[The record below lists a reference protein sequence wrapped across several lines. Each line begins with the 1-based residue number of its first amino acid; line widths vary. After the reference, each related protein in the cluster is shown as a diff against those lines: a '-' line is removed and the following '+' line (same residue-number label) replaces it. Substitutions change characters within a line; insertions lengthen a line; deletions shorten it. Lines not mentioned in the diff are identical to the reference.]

1 MDKKKIVIVGG
12 VAGGASAAA
21 RLRRND
27 EHAEIVV
34 LERGGYISFA
44 NCGMPYYIGN
54 VIPQRGSLLLQTPR
68 SMKERFNLDVR
79 VRHEVLS
86 IDRAHKSVRVREL
99 ETGEEYDES
108 YDKLVLATGAS
119 PMKPPVKGMDHP
131 KVFTVWSVPDT
142 DRIKAQIE
150 ESGARRAVVIGGGFV
165 GIEMAENLR
174 EYGLEVTLVEM
185 LGQVMSFVDFD
196 MAQIVHASLAAHRVA
211 LRLGKAVE
219 AIEEEAAGLS
229 VRISGGETL
238 PADLVIVAAGVRPNS
253 TLAREAGLETGKKGH
268 VLTDAQLRTSDPDIY
283 AVGDVIE
290 VEDFVTKQK
299 TAVPLAGPANKQGRI
314 AADNIA
320 GGASV
325 YSGAQGT
332 SVAKLFELTVAATG
346 LNEKKLLDL
355 GKKPYA
361 DYYAIYGHLA
371 AHASYY
377 PGSKPLHLKLFFDAQ
392 DGKVLGAQAVGEEGA
407 AKRIDVIATAMRFG
421 ATVYDLTE
429 LELAYAPPYNTAKD
443 PVNFMGY
450 IAENILRGKVQ
461 TIGWQEIEHLDLA
474 SYQLVDCRTP
484 AEFSQG
490 AIPGSVNVPL
500 NELRDRLGEID
511 RDKNVVIYC
520 KAGLRSYIGARILL
534 QNGFERV
541 RSLTGGWTTY
551 DFAHFEV

>member
-27 EHAEIVV
+27 ERAEIVV

-68 SMKERFNLDVR
+68 SMQERFNLDVR

-86 IDRAHKSVRVREL
+86 VDRANKSVRVRKL

-108 YDKLVLATGAS
+108 YDTLVLATGAS
-119 PMKPPVKGMDHP
+119 PVKPPVEGMDHP
-131 KVFTVWSVPDT
+131 SVFTVWSIPDT
-142 DRIKAQIE
+142 DRIKAHIE

-185 LGQVMSFVDFD
+185 LGQVMGFVDFD

-211 LRLGKAVE
+211 LRLGRAVE
-219 AIEEEAAGLS
+219 AVEETAAGLV

-238 PADLVIVAAGVRPNS
+238 HADLVIVAAGIRPNS
-253 TLAREAGLETGKKGH
+253 ALAREAGLKTGKKGH
-268 VLTDAQLRTSDPDIY
+268 ILTDAQLRTSDPDIY

-320 GGASV
+320 GGASA

-332 SVAKLFELTVAATG
+332 SVAKVFELTVAATG

-355 GKKPYA
+355 GKKPGE
-361 DYYAIYGHLA
+361 DYYAVYGHLA

-377 PGSKPLHLKLFFDAQ
+377 PGSKPLHLKLFFGAQ

-450 IAENILRGKVQ
+450 IAENILSGKVQ
-461 TIGWQEIEHLDLA
+461 VVGWQEIEHLDLA
-474 SYQLVDCRTP
+474 RHQLVDCRTP

-500 NELRDRLGEID
+500 DELRGRLGEID
-511 RDKNVVIYC
+511 RDKTVVIYC

-551 DFAHFEV
+551 DFAHFEA